1 MGIIGKS
8 VSLTL
13 LALLCFTSSV
23 FTLGVNQPGS
33 SDPFHSHPHHLPIPP
48 VTLPKLPP
56 AKAPIKLPTL
66 PPAKAPIKLPVYP
79 PAKAPIKLPTLP
91 PAKAP
96 IKLPTLPPAKAPI
109 KLPTLP
115 PIKPP
120 VLPPVYP
127 LKYNKTLVAVRGVVY
142 CKACKY
148 AGVNNI
154 KGAKPVK
161 DAVVRLVC
169 KNNKNPISETKT
181 DTKGY
186 FMLLAP
192 KTVTNYD
199 IKNCRAFLVKSP
211 DAKCSKVS
219 TFNGGYKGSVLK
231 PVLKPGFSSAII
243 KKFKYAVYNVGP
255 FAFEPTCPK

>member
-13 LALLCFTSSV
+13 FALLCFTSSV

-33 SDPFHSHPHHLPIPP
+33 SDPFHSLPQHLP
-48 VTLPKLPP
+48 LP
-56 AKAPIKLPTL
+56 PIKLPTL
-66 PPAKAPIKLPVYP
+66 PPAKAPIKLPAY
-79 PAKAPIKLPTLP
+79 P

-127 LKYNKTLVAVRGVVY
+127 PKYNKTLVAVRGVVY

-148 AGVNNI
+148 AGVNNVQ
-154 KGAKPVK
+154 GAKPVK

-169 KNNKNPISETKT
+169 KNKKNSISETKT
-181 DTKGY
+181 DKNGY

-199 IKNCRAFLVKSP
+199 IKGCRAFLVKSP
-211 DAKCSKVS
+211 DTKCSKVS
-219 TFNGGYKGSVLK
+219 SLHDGGKGSVLK
-231 PVLKPGFSSAII
+231 PVLKPGFSSTIMRW
-243 KKFKYAVYNVGP
+243 FKYSVYNVGP